1 MIPKIIHYC
10 WFGKSPKPASV
21 LKCIE
26 TWKKVLFDYEIME
39 WNESNFDFRKWKF
52 CREAYAV
59 KKYAFVT
66 DVCRLYALSQYGGIY
81 LDTDI
86 EVIKSF
92 DPFLKHHSF
101 IGEERLHTIGSGV
114 IGAEKDSP
122 WVCEFLNMYQ
132 SMRFIKYNGR
142 LLDYPNT
149 MYLTNFLKGRSVDLP
164 VIYSIDYFCAKDYE
178 TKEIIITNNT
188 VCVHHY
194 AASWFDKLTILRRLH
209 NLYGKIIAFFI

>member
-1 MIPKIIHYC
+1 
-10 WFGKSPKPASV
+10 
-21 LKCIE
+21 
-26 TWKKVLFDYEIME
+26 
-39 WNESNFDFRKWKF
+39 
-52 CREAYAV
+52 
-59 KKYAFVT
+59 
-66 DVCRLYALSQYGGIY
+66 
-81 LDTDI
+81 
-86 EVIKSF
+86 
-92 DPFLKHHSF
+92 
-101 IGEERLHTIGSGV
+101 
-114 IGAEKDSP
+114 
-122 WVCEFLNMYQ
+122 MYQ